1 VNVPP
6 LVDLHCHFVPGVDDG
21 ARDVDEGIAQLVNG
35 VNLGITTVVTTPHLA
50 ASAARSDWRDGIETA
65 FAELVAAAS
74 RECPSVELGLS
85 FEFRLDD
92 PDADLSDRSIG
103 LGDGGALLVEFPM
116 LAMPAYPD
124 RMLELVLEADWIPV
138 LAHPERYS
146 GVERS
151 YGWVARWRE
160 MGALMCLNAGSL
172 WGDHGSEAQRVAQ
185 RMLADSS
192 VDLIASDNHARPNR
206 AATVRQAWDY
216 LVEAGCEEQATLL
229 TATNPAAVLSGERPT
244 VVPPCEPRSG
254 WVHRIRRLVTGG

>member
-1 VNVPP
+1 
-6 LVDLHCHFVPGVDDG
+6 VDDG
-21 ARDVDEGIAQLVNG
+21 ARDLGEAIAQLVDC
-35 VNLGITTVVTTPHLA
+35 VDLGITTVVTTPHLA
-50 ASAARSDWRDGIETA
+50 ASAVRSDCRDGIDRA
-65 FAELVAAAS
+65 FAELAHTAA
-74 RECPSVELGLS
+74 RECPSVDLGLS

-92 PDADLSDRSIG
+92 PDADLTDRSIG

-138 LAHPERYS
+138 LAHPERYA

-172 WGDHGSEAQRVAQ
+172 WGEHGSEAQRVAQ
-185 RMLADSS
+185 RMLADSA

-229 TATNPAAVLSGERPT
+229 TATNPSAALRGDRLTS
-244 VVPPCEPRSG
+244 VPPCEPRSG
-254 WVHRIRRLVTGG
+254 WMHRIRRLVTGG